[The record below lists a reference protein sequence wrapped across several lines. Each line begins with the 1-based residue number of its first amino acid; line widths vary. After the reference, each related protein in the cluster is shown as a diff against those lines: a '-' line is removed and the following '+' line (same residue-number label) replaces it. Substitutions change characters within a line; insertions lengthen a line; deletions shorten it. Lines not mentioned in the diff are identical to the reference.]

1 LSADDPGEIKSK
13 RVLKRERFRKKG
25 TGIFDFYKKNE
36 MNLAHF
42 RFYEELNEFLSPRRR
57 KVSFDYSFKGNPS
70 VKDAIEA
77 LGVPHVE
84 VDMILVNGNSID
96 FSYRI
101 NDGDQV
107 SVYPV
112 FESLNVSNV
121 QRLRPQP
128 LREPKFILDVH
139 LGRLSKYMRLCGFD
153 SLFERDLNDREI
165 VSISVSERRIILTR
179 DRDLLKARLV
189 THGYWIRSKG
199 SEEQLKEVLRRFDLN
214 NDLRIFTRCLECNG
228 MMRDV
233 PKEEIIDQLMPKTRD
248 YYSDFKKCGGC
259 GKIYWEGSHY
269 ERMKKFIQ
277 TVCDF

>member
-1 LSADDPGEIKSK
+1 M
-13 RVLKRERFRKKG
+13 
-25 TGIFDFYKKNE
+25 NE
-36 MNLAHF
+36 NYAWF
-42 RFYEELNEFLSPRRR
+42 RFYEELNDFLPSIRR
-57 KVSFDYSFKGNPS
+57 KTSFAFEFKDNPT
-70 VKDAIEA
+70 VKNAIEE
-77 LGVPHVE
+77 LGIPHVE
-84 VDMILVNGNSID
+84 VDMILVNGNSVD
-96 FSYRI
+96 FSYRLKK
-101 NDGDQV
+101 GDEV

-153 SLFERDLNDREI
+153 TLFERDLNDRKI
-165 VSISVSERRIILTR
+165 VGISVSERRTILTR

-189 THGYWIRSKG
+189 THGYWIRSKV
-199 SEEQLKEVLRRFDLN
+199 SEEQLKEVLRRFDLK
-214 NDLRIFTRCLECNG
+214 NDLRLFTRCLGCNG
-228 MMRDV
+228 VMRFV
-233 PKEEIIDQLMPKTRD
+233 PKEEIMDQLMPNTRD
-248 YYSDFKKCGGC
+248 YYSDFKKCAGC